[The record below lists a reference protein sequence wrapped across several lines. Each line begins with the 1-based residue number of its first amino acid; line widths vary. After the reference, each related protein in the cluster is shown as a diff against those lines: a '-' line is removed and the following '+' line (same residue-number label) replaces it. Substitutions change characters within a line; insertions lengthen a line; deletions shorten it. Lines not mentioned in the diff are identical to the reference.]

1 MFRIAVKARIWSV
14 LVLAAIPAA
23 AMAQTKVV
31 SPRAGSAPAPAPRV
45 AAAPIKGKA
54 AAIPSGRTTQAAATM
69 PQEKSTDKP
78 AASIAKRSPKLSERL
93 KSMRQ
98 SIEKDYQSAQDAA
111 SLTEETPAEATPE
124 EAPAVESPTEG
135 VPELP
140 EVESPPEVAPS
151 ARRPT
156 MLNGEALEKSKAVK
170 AVPSTVMPMRR
181 SHSVPNTTS
190 NTSVNKDLETASASP
205 AIKVMTLG
213 PKAITLGKE
222 SIYSVKLSNH
232 GGDEAREVTVRVSI
246 PVSAK
251 IGIPNVSAG
260 AFNIEDGDENVE
272 VVWTLGEIGGNHE
285 ESLTLPLTAKE
296 ASGVELKVDWEMAP
310 VSATTEIEVYEPKL
324 AVEFV
329 GPSEVLLGET
339 APFKLRI
346 SNPGNGDAEGVVIE
360 LGSLSA
366 RDGGSSR
373 KNVGTIAAGESLE
386 LDLQFAAREPGPM
399 DLNATAISSLGAT
412 ASTSK
417 AMVVRSPQLTVRAEG
432 PKFKFAGSVATY
444 RVNVSNKGDA
454 PAKDVLA
461 KLMIPSIAKVISS
474 TEGGKAHGSSLVWRI
489 GNLGPNEERV
499 IEVKCELVGDGEAKF
514 QMQASAV
521 GAQVASGQVDTKVE
535 SIADLKLTVEDPTG
549 PFPVGE
555 EVVYEVHVLNRGTK
569 AADNV
574 IPVAS
579 FSEGITPIKVEGGT
593 AQIEEGRVTFNPI
606 RRVAAGEELVLK
618 IHARG
623 ETAGSHVIRMEVQC
637 TEPETQLVSESTTRF
652 FGESAAKTRISAKPL
667 PRKLEPAPDEPI
679 EPADEPISPE
689 EEMSR
694 EPASEEPAPDETLPE

>member
-1 MFRIAVKARIWSV
+1 
-14 LVLAAIPAA
+14 
-23 AMAQTKVV
+23 
-31 SPRAGSAPAPAPRV
+31 
-45 AAAPIKGKA
+45 
-54 AAIPSGRTTQAAATM
+54 
-69 PQEKSTDKP
+69 
-78 AASIAKRSPKLSERL
+78 
-93 KSMRQ
+93 
-98 SIEKDYQSAQDAA
+98 
-111 SLTEETPAEATPE
+111 
-124 EAPAVESPTEG
+124 
-135 VPELP
+135 
-140 EVESPPEVAPS
+140 
-151 ARRPT
+151 
-156 MLNGEALEKSKAVK
+156 
-170 AVPSTVMPMRR
+170 
-181 SHSVPNTTS
+181 
-190 NTSVNKDLETASASP
+190 
-205 AIKVMTLG
+205 
-213 PKAITLGKE
+213 
-222 SIYSVKLSNH
+222 
-232 GGDEAREVTVRVSI
+232 
-246 PVSAK
+246 
-251 IGIPNVSAG
+251 
-260 AFNIEDGDENVE
+260 
-272 VVWTLGEIGGNHE
+272 
-285 ESLTLPLTAKE
+285 
-296 ASGVELKVDWEMAP
+296 
-310 VSATTEIEVYEPKL
+310 
-324 AVEFV
+324 
-329 GPSEVLLGET
+329 
-339 APFKLRI
+339 
-346 SNPGNGDAEGVVIE
+346 
-360 LGSLSA
+360 
-366 RDGGSSR
+366 
-373 KNVGTIAAGESLE
+373 
-386 LDLQFAAREPGPM
+386 
-399 DLNATAISSLGAT
+399 
-412 ASTSK
+412 
-417 AMVVRSPQLTVRAEG
+417 
-432 PKFKFAGSVATY
+432 
-444 RVNVSNKGDA
+444 
-454 PAKDVLA
+454 VLA

-652 FGESAAKTRISAKPL
+652 FGESAAKTRVSAKPL